1 MDDQILQGLV
11 ASKLGDANAAAGQ
24 AAAQPAQSPDIQQ
37 APAPAAEAAPA
48 AQDMS
53 AAMPQGQPAPQQQNE
68 PNQTAMEAAV
78 QAVSPTDESRMESF
92 TVDFGD
98 GNMREL
104 TPSQIKST
112 FQRYSALNHKHQT
125 KFKNAEPVVDFVNQV
140 IEEAAKTGAQLSPQD
155 VLAFLTQGGHQQNVQ
170 GANLGHNTYGQAGV
184 NDGEDDP
191 LAQWERENAVTLPPG
206 LRESYA
212 KSQML
217 EGELIKTQEMMAQIL
232 AAAQGVGQ
240 QSQQQAMTADQQHR
254 MALKN
259 TIVNNLSSAQA
270 QLGLSDGDEQD
281 FMQFAFSRGYTV
293 EDFIDPQLTVA
304 VATDF
309 RNNKNSP
316 EMDRLR
322 SMAQRRQAF
331 TGNVQGAPA
340 GPAGGAPTGGDDKS
354 FMDSMIGNA
363 MNNKFRG

>member
-1 MDDQILQGLV
+1 MEDQILQGLV
-11 ASKLGDANAAAGQ
+11 ANKLGDANAAAG
-24 AAAQPAQSPDIQQ
+24 AAAQAQQAPAPDMQQQ
-37 APAPAAEAAPA
+37 APAPAS
-48 AQDMS
+48 QDMS
-53 AAMPQGQPAPQQQNE
+53 GSMPQGQQAPQGGQDSS
-68 PNQTAMEAAV
+68 PTAMEAAV
-78 QAVSPTDESRMESF
+78 QAVSPTDELRGESF

-98 GNMREL
+98 GQMREL

-125 KFKNAEPVVDFVNQV
+125 QYKNAEPVVDFVNQV
-140 IEEAAKTGAQLSPQD
+140 IAEAAKSGAQLSPQD
-155 VLAFLTQGGHQQNVQ
+155 VLAYLTQSGHGQQPQ
-170 GANLGHNTYGQAGV
+170 GANLGHNTYSQAGAQG
-184 NDGEDDP
+184 GEDDA

-212 KSQML
+212 KSQAL

-259 TIVNNLSSAQA
+259 TIVNNLSTAQS

-340 GPAGGAPTGGDDKS
+340 GPAGGAPAGGDDKN

-363 MNNKFRG
+363 MSNKFRG